1 MSVASTQAHPAGAA
15 TGGGLGVRGSR
26 GPRRD
31 RRFKP
36 FGPSPLLIAFVV
48 VPLLI
53 ESVAVFWPAIQGV
66 YISLTHWNGVNPP
79 TFAGLDNYRRMFDD
93 PVFRKALENTAIWL
107 VLFGTVSAA
116 GGLGCAMFLQRE
128 RRGIAVYRAAL
139 FLPVV
144 FSLPAT
150 ALMWQTLYQPRGLAN
165 GLLSAIGL
173 GSWQH
178 AWLADPR
185 TALYA
190 QILPA
195 LWREIGYVMVLY
207 LAGLK
212 GIDPALH
219 EAAKVDGASAWQ
231 QFRNVTLPQLRS
243 VNAVVLSV
251 IVIDSLRSFDVVWS
265 LTQGGPYNSSQLL
278 STYMYQT
285 AFVNTDFG
293 YGCALAVVIFVLAFG
308 VIVSYLIRAFKETD

>member
-1 MSVASTQAHPAGAA
+1 MTLATTMRPA
-15 TGGGLGVRGSR
+15 TGSGTALTGRRRGR
-26 GPRRD
+26 GPRGGPLR
-31 RRFKP
+31 
-36 FGPSPLLIAFVV
+36 PSPLILGFVL
-48 VPLLI
+48 VPLLV
-53 ESVAVFWPAIQGV
+53 EAVSVFWPAIQGF
-66 YISLTHWNGVNPP
+66 YISLTNWNGVNPP
-79 TFAGLDNYRRMFDD
+79 SFAGFGNYSRMFGD
-93 PVFRKALENTAIWL
+93 PVFRKALEDTAIWL
-107 VLFGTVSAA
+107 VLFGGLSAA
-116 GGLGCAMFLQRE
+116 GGLGCALFLQRE

-144 FSLPAT
+144 FSLTAT
-150 ALMWQTLYQPRGLAN
+150 ALMWQTLYQPNGMLN
-165 GLLSAIGL
+165 GLLSTFGL
-173 GSWQH
+173 GGWQH
-178 AWLADPR
+178 AWLANSS

-190 QILPA
+190 QIVPA

-212 GIDPALH
+212 GIDPALY

-243 VNAVVLSV
+243 VNAVVVSV
-251 IVIDSLRSFDVVWS
+251 IIIDSLRSFDVVWA

-293 YGCALAVVIFVLAFG
+293 YGCALAVAIFVLAFG
-308 VIVSYLIRAFKETD
+308 VIVSYLIRAFKESD

>member
-1 MSVASTQAHPAGAA
+1 MTLASTEARPAAGAITA
-15 TGGGLGVRGSR
+15 RLRAR
-26 GPRRD
+26 GPGGR
-31 RRFKP
+31 RRFRP
-36 FGPSPLLIAFVV
+36 FGPSPLLIAFVLI
-48 VPLLI
+48 PLLI
-53 ESVAVFWPAIQGV
+53 ESVSVFWPAIQGF

-79 TFAGLDNYRRMFDD
+79 SFAGLGNYRQMVDD
-93 PVFRKALENTAIWL
+93 PVFRTALENTAIWL
-107 VLFGTVSAA
+107 ALFGTISAA
-116 GGLGCAMFLQRE
+116 GGLGCALFLQRE
-128 RRGIAVYRAAL
+128 RRGISIYRAAL

-144 FSLPAT
+144 FSLTAT
-150 ALMWQTLYQPRGLAN
+150 ALMWQTLYQPNGMIN
-165 GLLSAIGL
+165 GLLSGIGL
-173 GSWQH
+173 GGWQH
-178 AWLADPR
+178 AWLANPN

-190 QILPA
+190 QIVPA

-212 GIDPALH
+212 GIDPALY

-251 IVIDSLRSFDVVWS
+251 IVIDSLRSFDVVWA

-293 YGCALAVVIFVLAFG
+293 YGCALAVVIFLLAFG

>member
-1 MSVASTQAHPAGAA
+1 MTVASTQTHP
-15 TGGGLGVRGSR
+15 TGGAIAAPPGGRGL
-26 GPRRD
+26 RRP

-36 FGPSPLLIAFVV
+36 FGPSPLLIAFVLI
-48 VPLLI
+48 PLLV
-53 ESVAVFWPAIQGV
+53 ESVSVFWPALQGV
-66 YISLTHWNGVNPP
+66 YISLTKWNGVNPP
-79 TFAGLDNYRRMFDD
+79 SFAGLGNYRGMLHD
-93 PVFRKALENTAIWL
+93 PVFITALKNTAIWL
-107 VLFGTVSAA
+107 VLFGTISAV

-144 FSLPAT
+144 FSLTAT
-150 ALMWQTLYQPRGLAN
+150 ALMWQTLYQPNGMVN
-165 GLLSAIGL
+165 GLLSGIGL
-173 GSWQH
+173 GGWQH
-178 AWLADPR
+178 AWLADPS

-212 GIDPALH
+212 GIDPALY

-251 IVIDSLRSFDVVWS
+251 IVIDSLRSFDVVWA

-293 YGCALAVVIFVLAFG
+293 YGCAIAVVIFLLAFG

>member
-1 MSVASTQAHPAGAA
+1 MTLASTQALPSGSA
-15 TGGGLGVRGSR
+15 TAPPPGSARGRR
-26 GPRRD
+26 GP

-36 FGPSPLLIAFVV
+36 FGPSPVLIAFVL
-48 VPLLI
+48 VPLLV
-53 ESVAVFWPAIQGV
+53 ESVAVFWPAIQGF
-66 YISLTHWNGVNPP
+66 YISLTRWNGVNPP
-79 TFAGLDNYRRMFDD
+79 SFVGLGNYRQMVSD
-93 PVFRKALENTAIWL
+93 PIFRKALENTAIWL
-107 VLFGTVSAA
+107 VLFGTISAV

-128 RRGIAVYRAAL
+128 RRGISIYRAAL
-139 FLPVV
+139 FLPVT
-144 FSLPAT
+144 FSLTAT
-150 ALMWQTLYQPRGLAN
+150 ALMWQTLYQPDGMLN
-165 GLLSAIGL
+165 GLLSGIGL
-173 GSWQH
+173 GGWQH
-178 AWLADPR
+178 AWLANPS

-190 QILPA
+190 QIVPA

-212 GIDPALH
+212 GIDPALY

-251 IVIDSLRSFDVVWS
+251 IVIDSLRSFDVVWA

-285 AFVNTDFG
+285 AFVNTDYG

>member
-1 MSVASTQAHPAGAA
+1 MTVASTQAPPATGAA
-15 TGGGLGVRGSR
+15 MLRAGGRGRRPRGGPVR
-26 GPRRD
+26 
-31 RRFKP
+31 
-36 FGPSPLLIAFVV
+36 PSPLIIAFVL
-48 VPLLI
+48 VPLLV
-53 ESVAVFWPAIQGV
+53 EAVSVFWPAIQGF
-66 YISLTHWNGVNPP
+66 YISLTNWNGVNPP
-79 TFAGLDNYRRMFDD
+79 SFAGLGNYRRMFGD
-93 PVFRKALENTAIWL
+93 PVFRKALEDTALWL
-107 VLFGTVSAA
+107 VLFGGLSAA
-116 GGLGCAMFLQRE
+116 GGLGCALFLQRE

-144 FSLPAT
+144 FSLTAT
-150 ALMWQTLYQPRGLAN
+150 ALMWQTLYQPDGMVN
-165 GLLSAIGL
+165 GLLSAVGL
-173 GSWQH
+173 GGWQH
-178 AWLADPR
+178 AWLANSS

-212 GIDPALH
+212 GIDPALY

-243 VNAVVLSV
+243 VNAVVVSV
-251 IVIDSLRSFDVVWS
+251 IIIDSLRSFDVVWA

-293 YGCALAVVIFVLAFG
+293 YGCALAVAIFVLAFG
-308 VIVSYLIRAFKETD
+308 VIVSYLIRAFKESD

>member
-1 MSVASTQAHPAGAA
+1 MTIAPTEARPGTTAA
-15 TGGGLGVRGSR
+15 LRAAVR
-26 GPRRD
+26 PRRP
-31 RRFKP
+31 RYGGPVR
-36 FGPSPLLIAFVV
+36 PSPLILAFVL
-48 VPLLI
+48 VPLLV
-53 ESVAVFWPAIQGV
+53 EAVSVFWPAIQGF

-79 TFAGLDNYRRMFDD
+79 TFAGLGNYREMFGD

-107 VLFGTVSAA
+107 VIFGGLSAA
-116 GGLGCAMFLQRE
+116 SGLACAMFLQRE
-128 RRGIAVYRAAL
+128 RRGISIYRAAL

-144 FSLPAT
+144 FSLTAT
-150 ALMWQTLYQPRGLAN
+150 ALMWQTLYQPNGMVN
-165 GLLSAIGL
+165 GLLSGIGL
-173 GSWQH
+173 GGWQH
-178 AWLADPR
+178 AWLANSS

-190 QILPA
+190 QIVPA

-212 GIDPALH
+212 GIDPALY

-231 QFRNVTLPQLRS
+231 QFRHVTLPQLRS
-243 VNAVVLSV
+243 VNAVVVSV
-251 IVIDSLRSFDVVWS
+251 IIIDSLRSFDVVWS

-293 YGCALAVVIFVLAFG
+293 YGCALAVAIFVLAFG
-308 VIVSYLIRAFKETD
+308 VIVSYLIRAFKESD

>member
-1 MSVASTQAHPAGAA
+1 MSLATTPAQPALNAA
-15 TGGGLGVRGSR
+15 AQRRTRR
-26 GPRRD
+26 PRRP
-31 RRFKP
+31 RRG
-36 FGPSPLLIAFVV
+36 GPLRPTPVIITFVL
-48 VPLLI
+48 VPLLV
-53 ESVAVFWPAIQGV
+53 ESVSVFWPAIQGF
-66 YISLTHWNGVNPP
+66 YISLTNWNGVNAP
-79 TFAGLDNYRRMFDD
+79 TFAGLGNYRRMVSD
-93 PVFRKALENTAIWL
+93 PVFHKALTNTALWL
-107 VLFGTVSAA
+107 VLFGGISAA

-128 RRGIAVYRAAL
+128 RRGIAIYRAAL

-144 FSLPAT
+144 FSLTAT
-150 ALMWQTLYQPRGLAN
+150 ALMWQTLYQPN
-165 GLLSAIGL
+165 GMINSMLSTVGL
-173 GSWQH
+173 GGWQH
-178 AWLADPR
+178 AWLANPH

-190 QILPA
+190 QIVPA

-212 GIDPALH
+212 GIDPALY
-219 EAAKVDGASAWQ
+219 EAAKVDGASPWQ

-251 IVIDSLRSFDVVWS
+251 IVIDSLRSFDVVWA

-293 YGCALAVVIFVLAFG
+293 YGCALAVAIFVLAFG
-308 VIVSYLIRAFKETD
+308 VIVGYLVRAFKESD